1 MVRAHLISSFKWG
14 RVLTSPIFFPSSKVE
29 PYQGFWLFGDD
40 MALNGI
46 RLLCTDGTVIES
58 SVGW

>member
-1 MVRAHLISSFKWG
+1 MRARLIYSFKWG
-14 RVLTSPIFFPSSKVE
+14 KVLTSPIFFPSSKVE
-29 PYQGFWLFGDD
+29 SYQGFWLLGDD
-40 MALNGI
+40 TALNGI

>member
-1 MVRAHLISSFKWG
+1 MAHLITSFKS
-14 RVLTSPIFFPSSKVE
+14 VTSPFFFSSSKVQ
-29 PYQGFWLFGDD
+29 PFQGFWLFGDD
-40 MALNGI
+40 TALNGV